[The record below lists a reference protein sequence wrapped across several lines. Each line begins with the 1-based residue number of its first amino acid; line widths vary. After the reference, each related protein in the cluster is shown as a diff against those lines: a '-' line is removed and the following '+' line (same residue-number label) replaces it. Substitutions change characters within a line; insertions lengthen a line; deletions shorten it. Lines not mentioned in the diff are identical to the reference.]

1 MKKIVLLTLIFVLV
15 LPVVLMAKV
24 AYLSEEDY
32 KKLKK
37 QERLNYWTTLENEM
51 TDLMQRK
58 ANAVAST
65 EKDQVEIDKLKA
77 EQAKIDGEYSVVR
90 GEIMAKLGLTD
101 DDSSMIDGK
110 LNMFN
115 NKFDGWN
122 RLSDKE
128 LWKAKKAIAETVAE
142 YNDFRDTKYGKSPD
156 FLNTY
161 LEIDNKI
168 ANLEANLE
176 AARPKY
182 YEDSYTV
189 VKGDYLSKI
198 SGYNFIYNDTS
209 KWPIIYRA
217 NRDQIKDPNVLTAD
231 QVIKIPRGL
240 PNTWKVYKGEY
251 LWKIASYPEVYGN
264 GTKWPVIYRA
274 NKDQI
279 KDPDLIYPNQV
290 LEIPRD

>member
-1 MKKIVLLTLIFVLV
+1 MKKILLLSLV
-15 LPVVLMAKV
+15 LMLVAPVFAKV

-32 KKLKK
+32 KALKK
-37 QERLNYWTTLENEM
+37 QERLNYWEALENELA
-51 TDLMQRK
+51 DLQQRK
-58 ANAVAST
+58 ADAIANT
-65 EKDQVEIDKLKA
+65 ERDQLEIDKLNG
-77 EQAKIDGEYSVVR
+77 ELDTVNGEYAAVR
-90 GEIMAKLGLTD
+90 TSIMTKLGLTD
-101 DDSSMIDGK
+101 ADFSMIEGK
-110 LNMFN
+110 VNYFN
-115 NKFDGWN
+115 NKFDNWN

-128 LWKAKKAIAETVAE
+128 LWKANKAIKETVAE
-142 YNDFRDTKYGKSPD
+142 YDEFRATKYGKSPD
-156 FLNTY
+156 FLNAFM
-161 LEIDNKI
+161 EIDGKI
-168 ANLEANLE
+168 TNLKANLE

-198 SGYNFIYNDTS
+198 AGYNFIYNDTS

-217 NRDQIKDPNVLTAD
+217 NRDQISDPNVIRAD
-231 QVIKIPRGL
+231 QVLRIPRGL

-264 GTKWPVIYRA
+264 GTKWPLIYRA

>member
-1 MKKIVLLTLIFVLV
+1 MKKIVLFTLILVLV

-32 KKLKK
+32 KNLKK
-37 QERLNYWTTLENEM
+37 QERLNYWENLNDEM
-51 TDLMQRK
+51 LDLAQRK
-58 ANAVAST
+58 ADAIAST
-65 EKDQVEIDKLKA
+65 EKDQLEIDKLNA

-90 GEIMAKLGLTD
+90 AGIMAKLGLTD
-101 DDSSMIDGK
+101 EDSSMIEGK

-128 LWKAKKAIAETVAE
+128 LWKAKKSITETIAE
-142 YNDFRDTKYGKSPD
+142 YNDFRGTKYGKSPD

-168 ANLEANLE
+168 ANLEANLD

-217 NRDQIKDPNVLTAD
+217 NRDMIKDPNVLTAD

-240 PNTWKVYKGEY
+240 PNSWKVYKGEF

-279 KDPDLIYPNQV
+279 KDPDLIYPNQI